1 MHRCVPLLVLLLVA
15 AGCGGGS
22 GSGSSSSTSSD
33 ALLHPDRL
41 TAEAPAQFD
50 AVFDTTKGAFT
61 VRVHRAWAP
70 HGADRF
76 YELVRNGY
84 YDRSKL
90 FRVVRGFVVQ
100 FGLSAD
106 PKVSHAWV
114 DATIPDDPVQ
124 KPNARGTVTF
134 ASAGPNT
141 RTTQVFVNLAD
152 NSSLD
157 AQGFAPFGKV
167 VSGMKVVDSLY
178 GGYGDAPT
186 SHQGEIFD
194 QGNTYLEQNFPR
206 LDAIKT
212 ATIAKG

>member
-1 MHRCVPLLVLLLVA
+1 MRRCVPLLVLLLVA

-22 GSGSSSSTSSD
+22 ASSTSSD

-41 TAEAPAQFD
+41 TATAPAQFD
-50 AVFDTTKGAFT
+50 AVFDTTKGEFT

-70 HGADRF
+70 RGADRF

-84 YDRSKL
+84 YDRSKF

-106 PKVSHAWV
+106 PKVSLAWV
-114 DATIPDDPVQ
+114 DATIPDDPVK

-141 RTTQVFVNLAD
+141 RTTQVFVNMTA
-152 NSSLD
+152 NRSLD
-157 AQGFAPFGKV
+157 AMGFAPFGKV
-167 VSGMKVVDSLY
+167 TSGMDTFSKLY
-178 GGYGDAPT
+178 SGYGDMPSA
-186 SHQGEIFD
+186 HQGEIVNHGNAYLD
-194 QGNTYLEQNFPR
+194 QYFPQ
-206 LDAIKT
+206 LDGIET
-212 ATIAKG
+212 ATIANN

>member
-1 MHRCVPLLVLLLVA
+1 MRRCVVLFVVILLA

-22 GSGSSSSTSSD
+22 GSSTSSD
-33 ALLHPDRL
+33 ALLHPEQL

-100 FGLSAD
+100 FGLSGD
-106 PKVSHAWV
+106 PEISRAWV
-114 DATIPDDPVQ
+114 QATIPDDPVT

-141 RTTQVFVNLAD
+141 RTTQVFVNLGD

-157 AQGFAPFGKV
+157 SQGFAPFGEV
-167 VSGMKVVDSLY
+167 VSGMKVIDSLY

-186 SHQGEIFD
+186 SQQGEIVD
-194 QGNTYLEQNFPR
+194 KGNAYLEQNFPR

>member
-1 MHRCVPLLVLLLVA
+1 MRRCVPLFVLLLVA
-15 AGCGGGS
+15 AGCGS
-22 GSGSSSSTSSD
+22 SSGSSGSSD
-33 ALLHPDRL
+33 ALLHPEQL

-61 VRVHRAWAP
+61 VRVHRVWAP

-84 YDRSKL
+84 YDGSKL

-106 PKVSHAWV
+106 PKISLAWV
-114 DATIPDDPVQ
+114 QATIPDDPVK

-157 AQGFAPFGKV
+157 SQGFAPFGEV
-167 VSGMKVVDSLY
+167 VSGMSVIDSLY

-186 SHQGEIFD
+186 SHQGEIVD
-194 QGNTYLEQNFPR
+194 NGNAYLEQNFPR
-206 LDAIKT
+206 LDAIET
-212 ATIAKG
+212 ATIVKN

>member
-1 MHRCVPLLVLLLVA
+1 MRRCVPLLVLLLVA

-22 GSGSSSSTSSD
+22 ASSTSSD

-41 TAEAPAQFD
+41 TATAPAQFD
-50 AVFDTTKGAFT
+50 AVFDTTKGEFT

-70 HGADRF
+70 RGADRF

-84 YDRSKL
+84 YDRSKF

-106 PKVSHAWV
+106 PKVSLAWV
-114 DATIPDDPVQ
+114 DATIPDDPVK

-157 AQGFAPFGKV
+157 SQGFAPFGEV
-167 VSGMKVVDSLY
+167 VSGMKVVGSLY
-178 GGYGDAPT
+178 SGYGDMPSA
-186 SHQGEIFD
+186 HQGEIVNHGNAYLD
-194 QGNTYLEQNFPR
+194 QYFPQ
-206 LDAIKT
+206 LDGIET
-212 ATIAKG
+212 ATIANN

>member
-22 GSGSSSSTSSD
+22 GSGSSTSSD

-84 YDRSKL
+84 
-90 FRVVRGFVVQ
+90 
-100 FGLSAD
+100 A
-106 PKVSHAWV
+106 
-114 DATIPDDPVQ
+114 
-124 KPNARGTVTF
+124 
-134 ASAGPNT
+134 
-141 RTTQVFVNLAD
+141 
-152 NSSLD
+152 
-157 AQGFAPFGKV
+157 
-167 VSGMKVVDSLY
+167 
-178 GGYGDAPT
+178 
-186 SHQGEIFD
+186 
-194 QGNTYLEQNFPR
+194 YLEQNFPR